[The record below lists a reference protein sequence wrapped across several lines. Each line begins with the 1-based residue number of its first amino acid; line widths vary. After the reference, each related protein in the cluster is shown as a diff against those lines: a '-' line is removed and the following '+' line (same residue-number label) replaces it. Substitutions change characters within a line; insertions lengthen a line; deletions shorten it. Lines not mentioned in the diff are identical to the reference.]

1 MLNEDRPIPLQFIQ
15 SSLEIAV
22 YLYELSSKRS
32 MYISFPISSLSRITE
47 LVGILTE
54 VYLMITTCLPTS
66 SSLFQ
71 RSSEYGINASQK
83 LLFEILFFQMYTFP
97 VISWS
102 ELKSEISSILLCY
115 FYSFYLIYR

>member
-32 MYISFPISSLSRITE
+32 MYISSLSFLSRITE

>member
-22 YLYELSSKRS
+22 YLYELSSKRT
-32 MYISFPISSLSRITE
+32 MYPSSPSFLSRITE
-47 LVGILTE
+47 FVGILTE

-66 SSLFQ
+66 STLFQ
-71 RSSEYGINASQK
+71 RSSEYRINASQK

-102 ELKSEISSILLCY
+102 ELKSEISSILLC
-115 FYSFYLIYR
+115 

>member
-22 YLYELSSKRS
+22 YLYELSTKRS
-32 MYISFPISSLSRITE
+32 MYSSSLSFLSRITE